1 MREMLEHFVDWFY
14 EVPAKRVLPVLLII
28 ALGVL
33 LNAIALGVFLN
44 STFSAY

>member
-1 MREMLEHFVDWFY
+1 MREMLEAFMDWFF
-14 EVPAKRVLPVLLII
+14 EVPPERIIPVLLII

-44 STFSAY
+44 SICN

>member
-1 MREMLEHFVDWFY
+1 MREMLEAFVDWFY

-28 ALGVL
+28 GLGVL

-44 STFSAY
+44 SICS

>member
-1 MREMLEHFVDWFY
+1 MREMLEGFEDWFC
-14 EVPAKRVLPVLLII
+14 ELPVKRVVAVSLII

-44 STFSAY
+44 SICS

>member
-1 MREMLEHFVDWFY
+1 MREMLEAFEDWFY
-14 EVPAKRVLPVLLII
+14 EVPAERIIPVLLKI

-44 STFSAY
+44 SICN

>member
-1 MREMLEHFVDWFY
+1 MREMLEDFLNWFY
-14 EVPAKRVLPVLLII
+14 EVPAKRIIPVLLII

-44 STFSAY
+44 SICS

>member
-1 MREMLEHFVDWFY
+1 MCEMLEDFFEWFY
-14 EVPAKRVLPVLLII
+14 EVPPKRIIAVLLII

-44 STFSAY
+44 SICS